1 MARARESVQDKSLPI
16 TSSGGNGVIFDRRVF
31 LSRAGACLAAGT
43 LGIRPAL
50 ADNNISKGQRGND
63 EILKR
68 LVSITQGPS
77 GKPIVSITFDDGPHP
92 TNTPILLDIL
102 KARRIRAT
110 FYVIGQNVAR
120 YPDLV
125 KRIVDEGHEL
135 GNHTWNHPRLTSLG
149 EAGVLSQL
157 DRTSEAIY
165 KAVKKVPV
173 TMRPPY
179 GLLHPSQ
186 ARMIHAKRA
195 MVTTRWDV
203 DPRDWQR
210 PGPSVVANRIVSA
223 SHNGSIILAHDI
235 HRPTVR
241 AMPSALDGLSGRGF
255 HFSTVSML
263 LGARDWS
270 RKRFKLVTS

>member
-1 MARARESVQDKSLPI
+1 VRIE
-16 TSSGGNGVIFDRRVF
+16 RRDF
-31 LSRAGACLAAGT
+31 LSRAGACIVAGG
-43 LGIRPAL
+43 LGINPAM
-50 ADNNISKGQRGND
+50 ADNNVIRVAHGND
-63 EILKR
+63 AVLKR
-68 LVSITQGPS
+68 LVSINQGPT
-77 GKPIVSITFDDGPHP
+77 GKAIVSITFDDGPHP

-110 FYVIGQNVAR
+110 FYVVGRNAAA
-120 YPDLV
+120 YPELL
-125 KRIVDEGHEL
+125 KRMVGEGHEL
-135 GNHTWNHPRLTSLG
+135 GNHTWSHPRLTSLS
-149 EAGVLSQL
+149 EAGVLREL

-195 MVTTRWDV
+195 MVTTRWNV

-210 PGPSVVANRIVSA
+210 PGASVVASRIISA
-223 SHNGSIILAHDI
+223 AHNGSIILAHDI

-241 AMPSALDGLSGRGF
+241 AMPSALDGLSGKGF
-255 HFSTVSML
+255 HFATVSML

-270 RKRFKLVTS
+270 RKRFRWATT